1 MPAEVKF
8 PSLSAAKAH
17 AQRVVGAAYKG
28 GQNPHQK
35 FAYASKEEI
44 ARVAKE
50 ALAEAGLSFELRGPV
65 EASENGWLHFVAR
78 LDWEG
83 GSFDEWDVFWDASGE
98 RAPGAAKVGSV
109 MSYAH
114 KNALLNCLNIPR
126 ETEETHRNRVDD
138 QDMRRPPSPPRHA
151 PAPPQPPPPQ
161 AAPEGAP
168 SPRERLSERLK
179 GHLGC
184 DLDGSNA
191 VIQMV
196 SEVDGHP
203 LYSGWQAVARS
214 DDACLHVLE
223 CIQDFLTTL
232 SPDELVRNARLRATE
247 RASMS

>member
-65 EASENGWLHFVAR
+65 EASDNGWLHFVAR

-83 GSFDEWDVFWDASGE
+83 GNYDEWDVFWDASGE

-126 ETEETHRNRVDD
+126 DTEETHRNRVDNG
-138 QDMRRPPSPPRHA
+138 DMRRPS
-151 PAPPQPPPPQ
+151 PPPP
-161 AAPEGAP
+161 PG
-168 SPRERLSERLK
+168 
-179 GHLGC
+179 
-184 DLDGSNA
+184 
-191 VIQMV
+191 V
-196 SEVDGHP
+196 S
-203 LYSGWQAVARS
+203 SS
-214 DDACLHVLE
+214 
-223 CIQDFLTTL
+223 TT
-232 SPDELVRNARLRATE
+232 
-247 RASMS
+247 